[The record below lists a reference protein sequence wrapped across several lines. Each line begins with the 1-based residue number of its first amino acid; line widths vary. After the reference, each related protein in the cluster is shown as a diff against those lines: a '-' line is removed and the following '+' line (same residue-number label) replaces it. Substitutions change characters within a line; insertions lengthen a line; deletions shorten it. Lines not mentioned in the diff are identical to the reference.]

1 MERAARAGLQHCP
14 QCRAQGRDRRGQART
29 HILKHT
35 GVPHLVQRGVPLVNG
50 PTVCRAP
57 GLPFYLV
64 LRRGIDRAGGQSHF
78 RPVLK
83 TFQSRG
89 ECQISPD
96 MALGTTGLN
105 PAPEGL
111 NFGVLSN
118 FSQSGSTVYL
128 SSAPGVSSASQ
139 PRSPCTSWGPHEGRR
154 TCGLRRWYD
163 FVNHHGELLLLPET
177 LIATSARPSIPA
189 LS

>member
-1 MERAARAGLQHCP
+1 VKLSGVGQFRLERAARAGLQHCP

-105 PAPEGL
+105 PDPEGL
-111 NFGVLSN
+111 IFGVC
-118 FSQSGSTVYL
+118 QI
-128 SSAPGVSSASQ
+128 SASQ
-139 PRSPCTSWGPHEGRR
+139 DRLCTSPRLRVYPRQANPDLLARVGGRMRGEGRAAS
-154 TCGLRRWYD
+154 GD
-163 FVNHHGELLLLPET
+163 GM
-177 LIATSARPSIPA
+177 I
-189 LS
+189 LSTTTESCCSYLKP

>member
-1 MERAARAGLQHCP
+1 MSAMPRSRPGSPRAGPDPHPETYRGASPRPARRAAC
-14 QCRAQGRDRRGQART
+14 D
-29 HILKHT
+29 
-35 GVPHLVQRGVPLVNG
+35 G

-64 LRRGIDRAGGQSHF
+64 LRRGIDRAGGPSRSSRF
-78 RPVLK
+78 RPILK

-105 PAPEGL
+105 PDPEGL
-111 NFGVLSN
+111 IFGVC
-118 FSQSGSTVYL
+118 QI
-128 SSAPGVSSASQ
+128 SASQ
-139 PRSPCTSWGPHEGRR
+139 DRVPLLGSGCILGKPTPISLHELGPHEGRR

-163 FVNHHGELLLLPET
+163 SVNHHGGLLLLPET
-177 LIATSARPSIPA
+177 LIATSAHPSIPA

>member
-1 MERAARAGLQHCP
+1 MPRSRPGSPRAGPDPHPETYRGASPRPARRAAC
-14 QCRAQGRDRRGQART
+14 D
-29 HILKHT
+29 
-35 GVPHLVQRGVPLVNG
+35 G

-64 LRRGIDRAGGQSHF
+64 LRRGIDRAGGPSRSSRF
-78 RPVLK
+78 RPILK

-105 PAPEGL
+105 PDPEGL
-111 NFGVLSN
+111 IFGVLSN

-139 PRSPCTSWGPHEGRR
+139 PRSPCTSWGPREGRR
-154 TCGLRRWYD
+154 ACGLRRWYD
-163 FVNHHGELLLLPET
+163 SVNHHGGVLLRPET
-177 LIATSARPSIPA
+177 LIATSAHPSIPA
-189 LS
+189 FRWTT

>member
-1 MERAARAGLQHCP
+1 LSAMPRSRPGSPRAGPDPHSETYRGASPRPARRAACEWSNSMPG
-14 QCRAQGRDRRGQART
+14 
-29 HILKHT
+29 T
-35 GVPHLVQRGVPLVNG
+35 GITVLPCITPGYRPSGWTKPLSPG
-50 PTVCRAP
+50 PKN
-57 GLPFYLV
+57 FS
-64 LRRGIDRAGGQSHF
+64 ISGGMSNF
-78 RPVLK
+78 P
-83 TFQSRG
+83 
-89 ECQISPD
+89 E

-105 PAPEGL
+105 PDPEGL
-111 NFGVLSN
+111 IFGVLSN

-139 PRSPCTSWGPHEGRR
+139 PRSPCTSWRPHEGRR

-163 FVNHHGELLLLPET
+163 SVNHHGGLLLLPET

>member
-1 MERAARAGLQHCP
+1 MPRSRPGSPRAGPDPHSETYRGASPRPARRAACEWSNSMPG
-14 QCRAQGRDRRGQART
+14 T
-29 HILKHT
+29 
-35 GVPHLVQRGVPLVNG
+35 
-50 PTVCRAP
+50 

-96 MALGTTGLN
+96 MALGTTGFD
-105 PAPEGL
+105 PDREGL
-111 NFGVLSN
+111 IFGVLSN

-139 PRSPCTSWGPHEGRR
+139 PRSPCASWGPHEGRR

-163 FVNHHGELLLLPET
+163 SVNHHGGLLLLPET